1 MSISRE
7 INAATVTAMPPFI
20 HHIATRA
27 PQWAYDQNFI
37 RDRMKAWTADPKSKR
52 LIHAIYNR
60 SGIETRHSVL
70 GDFSSEA
77 EPFLYRSDAEGRVI
91 SPGTAQ
97 RNAIYARAAHEM
109 AVKVTRQAL
118 DDAHGFAAQD
128 ITHVVFASCTGF
140 ANPGP
145 DFHIIRELG
154 LRGDVQRYTLGFMG
168 CYAAF
173 PALRMAAQ
181 FCEADAAAVVLVVC
195 LELCTLHMQID
206 DKPDNILA
214 NSLFAD
220 GAAAVLVSRR
230 PPFKNRPAYALRGFT
245 SALLPAGEA
254 EMAWDIGNEGFNI
267 VLSSYVPEI
276 IGANVRHLANDLLR
290 RHELSLE
297 HIQEWAVHP
306 GGRAILDKVEQGLG
320 LSSEALASSRSVL
333 ADYGNMSSATVLFV
347 LKDLLENAET
357 ARALTMAMAF
367 GPGLTVESA
376 VLERVGCATTTTSVE
391 KSAML
396 A

>member
-1 MSISRE
+1 MSSY
-7 INAATVTAMPPFI
+7 I
-20 HHIATRA
+20 HHIATRV

-37 RDRMKAWTADPKSKR
+37 RDRMKAWTPDTKARR

-60 SGIETRHSVL
+60 SSIETRHSVL
-70 GDFSSEA
+70 GDFASESDA
-77 EPFLYRSDAEGRVI
+77 HLYRSDTEGRI
-91 SPGTAQ
+91 IAPGTAE
-97 RNAIYARAAHEM
+97 RNAVYAHASRDLAI
-109 AVKVTRQAL
+109 KVARQAL
-118 DDAHGFAAQD
+118 EDTRIFSAQEV
-128 ITHVVFASCTGF
+128 THVIFASCTGF

-154 LRGDVQRYTLGFMG
+154 LRADVQRYTLGFMG

-181 FCEADAAAVVLVVC
+181 FCEANADAVVLVVC

-220 GAAAVLVSRR
+220 GAAAAIVSSRQPEKKR
-230 PPFKNRPAYALRGFT
+230 PSYELRGFT
-245 SALLPAGEA
+245 SAILPTGEA

-276 IGANVRHLANDLLR
+276 IGANIRLLANDFLQ
-290 RHELSLE
+290 RHNLKLE
-297 HIQEWAVHP
+297 DIQEWAVHP
-306 GGRAILDKVEQGLG
+306 GGRSILDKVEQSLR
-320 LSSEALASSRSVL
+320 LPAEALDSARSIL

-347 LKDLLENAET
+347 LKDLLENADT
-357 ARALTMAMAF
+357 DGALTMAMAF
-367 GPGLTVESA
+367 GPGLTVETA
-376 VLERVGCATTTTSVE
+376 VLERVGCATAAITTETSGTF
-391 KSAML
+391 A
-396 A
+396 

>member
-1 MSISRE
+1 
-7 INAATVTAMPPFI
+7 
-20 HHIATRA
+20 
-27 PQWAYDQNFI
+27 
-37 RDRMKAWTADPKSKR
+37 MKGWTNDPKSKR

-77 EPFLYRSDAEGRVI
+77 EAHLYRTDAEGRII

-97 RNAIYARAAHEM
+97 RNAVYAHASREL
-109 AVKVTRQAL
+109 AVKVARQAL
-118 DDAHGFAAQD
+118 DGEAGFLPQD
-128 ITHVVFASCTGF
+128 VTHVVFASCTGF

-145 DFHIIRELG
+145 DYHIIRELG

-181 FCEADAAAVVLVVC
+181 FCEANAEAVVLVVC

-206 DKPDNILA
+206 EKPDNILA

-220 GAAAVLVSRR
+220 GAAAAIVSARE
-230 PPFKNRPAYALRGFT
+230 PMKNRPAYALRGFT

-276 IGANVRHLANDLLR
+276 IGANVRHLANDLLQK
-290 RHELSLE
+290 HDLKLE
-297 HIQEWAVHP
+297 DIQEWAVHP
-306 GGRAILDKVEQGLG
+306 GGRSILDKVEQSLQ
-320 LSSEALASSRSVL
+320 LKPDALASSRSVL

-347 LKDLLENAET
+347 LKDLLEEAET
-357 ARALTMAMAF
+357 DHALTMAMAF
-367 GPGLTVESA
+367 GPGLTVETA
-376 VLERVGCATTTTSVE
+376 VLERVGCATTVAQTE
-391 KSAML
+391 KVAAL
-396 A
+396 T

>member
-1 MSISRE
+1 MI
-7 INAATVTAMPPFI
+7 PYL
-20 HHIATRA
+20 HKIATRA
-27 PQWAYDQNFI
+27 PQWAYEQAFI
-37 RDRMKAWTADPKSKR
+37 RDRMKGWTNDPKSKR

-77 EPFLYRSDAEGRVI
+77 EAHLYRTDAEGRII

-97 RNAIYARAAHEM
+97 RNAVYAHASREL
-109 AVKVTRQAL
+109 AVKVARQAL
-118 DDAHGFAAQD
+118 DGEAGFLPQD
-128 ITHVVFASCTGF
+128 VTHVVFASCTGF

-145 DFHIIRELG
+145 DYHIIRELG

-181 FCEADAAAVVLVVC
+181 FCEANAEAVVLVVC

-206 DKPDNILA
+206 EKPDNILA

-220 GAAAVLVSRR
+220 GAAAAIVSARE
-230 PPFKNRPAYALRGFT
+230 PMKNRPAYALRGFT

-276 IGANVRHLANDLLR
+276 IGANVRHLANDLLQK
-290 RHELSLE
+290 HDLKLE
-297 HIQEWAVHP
+297 DIQEWAVHP
-306 GGRAILDKVEQGLG
+306 GGRSILDKVEQSLQ
-320 LSSEALASSRSVL
+320 LPPAALASSRSVL

-347 LKDLLENAET
+347 LKDLLEEAET
-357 ARALTMAMAF
+357 DHALTMAMAF
-367 GPGLTVESA
+367 GPGLTVETA
-376 VLERVGCATTTTSVE
+376 VLERVGCATTVAHLE
-391 KSAML
+391 KAAAL
-396 A
+396 T

>member
-1 MSISRE
+1 MSSY
-7 INAATVTAMPPFI
+7 I

-37 RDRMKAWTADPKSKR
+37 RDRMKGWTNDPKSKR

-70 GDFSSEA
+70 GDFTEQN
-77 EPFLYRSDAEGRVI
+77 EPVLYRSDTEGKVI

-97 RNAIYARAAHEM
+97 RNAVYAHASREL
-109 AVKVTRQAL
+109 AVKAAQQAL
-118 DDAHGFAAQD
+118 EGAEGFSTKD
-128 ITHVVFASCTGF
+128 VTHIVFASCTGF

-181 FCEADAAAVVLVVC
+181 FCEANTDAVVLVVC

-206 DKPDNILA
+206 DQPDNILA

-220 GAAAVLVSRR
+220 GAAAAIVSNRE
-230 PPFKNRPAYALRGFT
+230 PAKKRPAYALRGFT

-276 IGANVRHLANDLLR
+276 IGANVRRLANDLLQ
-290 RHELSLE
+290 RHDLKLE
-297 HIQEWAVHP
+297 DIQEWAVHP
-306 GGRAILDKVEQGLG
+306 GGRSILDKVEQSLR
-320 LSSEALASSRSVL
+320 LPPDALASSRSVL

-357 ARALTMAMAF
+357 DRALTMAMAF
-367 GPGLTVESA
+367 GPGLTVETA
-376 VLERVGCATTTTSVE
+376 VLERVGCATTVSATET
-391 KSAML
+391 SAML

>member
-1 MSISRE
+1 MSSY
-7 INAATVTAMPPFI
+7 I

-37 RDRMKAWTADPKSKR
+37 RDRMKGWTNDTKARR

-70 GDFSSEA
+70 GDFTEQN
-77 EPFLYRSDAEGRVI
+77 EPVLYRSDTEGKVI

-97 RNAIYARAAHEM
+97 RNAVYAHASREL
-109 AVKVTRQAL
+109 AVKAAQQAL
-118 DDAHGFAAQD
+118 EGAEGFSAKD
-128 ITHVVFASCTGF
+128 VTHIVFASCTGF

-181 FCEADAAAVVLVVC
+181 FCEANTDAVVLVLC

-220 GAAAVLVSRR
+220 GAAAAIVSSRE
-230 PPFKNRPAYALRGFT
+230 PAKKRPAYALRGFT
-245 SALLPAGEA
+245 SALLPAGET

-276 IGANVRHLANDLLR
+276 IGANVRHLANDLLQ
-290 RHELSLE
+290 RHDLKLE
-297 HIQEWAVHP
+297 DIQEWAVHP
-306 GGRAILDKVEQGLG
+306 GGRSILDKVEQSLR
-320 LSSEALASSRSVL
+320 LPPDALASSRSVL

-357 ARALTMAMAF
+357 DRAMTMAMAF
-367 GPGLTVESA
+367 GPGLTVETA
-376 VLERVGCATTTTSVE
+376 VLERVGCATTVSATET
-391 KSAML
+391 SAML

>member
-1 MSISRE
+1 MSSY
-7 INAATVTAMPPFI
+7 I

-27 PQWAYDQNFI
+27 PQWAYDQDFI
-37 RDRMKAWTADPKSKR
+37 RDRMKAWTKDAKAKR
-52 LIHAIYNR
+52 VIHAIYNR

-77 EPFLYRSDAEGRVI
+77 EAHLYRTDSEGRII

-97 RNAIYARAAHEM
+97 RNAVYAHASREL
-109 AVKVTRQAL
+109 AVKVARQAL
-118 DDAHGFAAQD
+118 DGAAGFSAQD
-128 ITHVVFASCTGF
+128 VTHVVFASCTGF

-145 DFHIIRELG
+145 DYHIIRELG

-181 FCEADAAAVVLVVC
+181 FCEANADAVVLVVC

-206 DKPDNILA
+206 DQPDNILA

-220 GAAAVLVSRR
+220 GAAAAIVSSRE
-230 PPFKNRPAYALRGFT
+230 PAKKRPAYAMRGFT

-276 IGANVRHLANDLLR
+276 IGANVRHLANDLLQ
-290 RHELSLE
+290 RHDLKLE
-297 HIQEWAVHP
+297 DIQEWAVHP
-306 GGRAILDKVEQGLG
+306 GGRSILDKVEQSLRLPPDALG
-320 LSSEALASSRSVL
+320 SSRSVL

-357 ARALTMAMAF
+357 DRALTMAMAF
-367 GPGLTVESA
+367 GPGLTVETA
-376 VLERVGCATTTTSVE
+376 VLERVGCATTVAATETS
-391 KSAML
+391 AAL